1 MLPTLGG
8 SSPQRG
14 LPIVALRRFRM
25 QHVLIYSPPIP
36 FSYGVR
42 SFGPDRLVRWGSSL
56 LSAAGGDYR
65 ICWCAGHELDGTPR
79 ACEVA
84 SDFVVD
90 VGTLSINGPMG
101 GQRLGGCP
109 VSYH

>member
-1 MLPTLGG
+1 
-8 SSPQRG
+8 
-14 LPIVALRRFRM
+14 
-25 QHVLIYSPPIP
+25 
-36 FSYGVR
+36 
-42 SFGPDRLVRWGSSL
+42 WGSSL

-101 GQRLGGCP
+101 GQRHDRFLVKVGDCFGGATLRGLHWASDLTLVDSNGTTAN
-109 VSYH
+109 VSWGNES